1 MKRILYSLLIA
12 AVILP
17 GATAHLQAR
26 DRKPKTSKTVQA
38 AEPVRNVILMIGDG
52 MGLAQVTS
60 YMLRGGAPLSLA
72 RAQSIGL
79 QSTFSASSEVT
90 DSAAAATALAT
101 GTKTNNGMISMT
113 PDKQPLRSVLERAA
127 AAGLATGLVD
137 THAITDATPVAFIG
151 HNESRK
157 NEDDLA
163 ADFLRTDI
171 DLFIGGGRDHF
182 EKRSDG
188 RNISDELRE
197 KGYTVAYSLDT
208 LAALDKSPVGI
219 LLADKSL
226 PLVSQGRGDMLPR
239 ATDQALRLLS
249 ANGDKGFFVM
259 IEGSHIDNGGH
270 DNNAET
276 VLSEIRDFDAA
287 VKIALDFAD
296 RTPGTLVII
305 TGDHET
311 GGMTLP
317 SDENKFDMGKLQ
329 PGDKNRATVHDQRTH
344 GVPDPCL
351 RLRRGC
357 GTVQRFH
364 GQHRY
369 PETNR
374 RSTTSGISQN
384 SRRRNNIHSPDIRH
398 KAEGADDPLLFV
410 FLRHASPCRC
420 YNPQY

>member
-1 MKRILYSLLIA
+1 M
-12 AVILP
+12 
-17 GATAHLQAR
+17 
-26 DRKPKTSKTVQA
+26 
-38 AEPVRNVILMIGDG
+38 
-52 MGLAQVTS
+52 
-60 YMLRGGAPLSLA
+60 
-72 RAQSIGL
+72 
-79 QSTFSASSEVT
+79 T

-113 PDKQPLRSVLERAA
+113 PDKQPGS
-127 AAGLATGLVD
+127 GLSSSGPQRQAWRPGLVD

-270 DNNAET
+270 DTMAET

-296 RTPGTLVII
+296 RTPGYA
-305 TGDHET
+305 GDH
-311 GGMTLP
+311 
-317 SDENKFDMGKLQ
+317 
-329 PGDKNRATVHDQRTH
+329 H
-344 GVPDPCL
+344 
-351 RLRRGC
+351 RRPRNG
-357 GTVQRFH
+357 
-364 GQHRY
+364 RY
-369 PETNR
+369 DAAF
-374 RSTTSGISQN
+374 G
-384 SRRRNNIHSPDIRH
+384 
-398 KAEGADDPLLFV
+398 
-410 FLRHASPCRC
+410 
-420 YNPQY
+420 

>member
-1 MKRILYSLLIA
+1 MKKILYNLLIA

-17 GATAHLQAR
+17 GATAQLQAR
-26 DRKPKTSKTVQA
+26 DRKPKTCNTVPA

-101 GTKTNNGMISMT
+101 GTKTHNGMISMT

-188 RNISDELRE
+188 RNISDELRQ

-329 PGDKNRATVHDQRTH
+329 PGDKNRATVQFSTKGHTA
-344 GVPDPCL
+344 CL
-351 RLRRGC
+351 IPVYAYGA
-357 GTVQRFH
+357 GAARF
-364 GQHRY
+364 
-369 PETNR
+369 
-374 RSTTSGISQN
+374 SGFMDN
-384 SRRRNNIHSPDIRH
+384 TDIPKRI
-398 KAEGADDPLLFV
+398 AEALHLE
-410 FLRHASPCRC
+410 
-420 YNPQY
+420 